1 MANQAKI
8 LVVDDEPGVREL
20 ICDALHMSDFQTL
33 QAVDGLTALSA
44 IRKGGFDLMILDIN
58 MPKLDGLELLEK
70 IRNDGIEIPALML
83 SARGDKVDISQ
94 GLKLGA
100 DDYMTKPFSIEELV
114 LRVKAILKRT
124 LSNAATNKF
133 LQCGPITMDLDR
145 HQVMFNQELV
155 EMSRTEFRLL
165 EELINRAGRVVSKE
179 TLLANVWEIDFGTS
193 STVVETYVSYLRKKL
208 HRDGFTGIKTI
219 RGVGF
224 QIVDNA

>member
-1 MANQAKI
+1 
-8 LVVDDEPGVREL
+8 
-20 ICDALHMSDFQTL
+20 
-33 QAVDGLTALSA
+33 
-44 IRKGGFDLMILDIN
+44 
-58 MPKLDGLELLEK
+58 
-70 IRNDGIEIPALML
+70 
-83 SARGDKVDISQ
+83 
-94 GLKLGA
+94 
-100 DDYMTKPFSIEELV
+100 
-114 LRVKAILKRT
+114 
-124 LSNAATNKF
+124 
-133 LQCGPITMDLDR
+133 MDLDR